1 MNKLENVI
9 HHLNKTIGIE
19 EKEMGKIVEEHNDI
33 FLICH
38 QNYS

>member
-1 MNKLENVI
+1 MNKLESVI
-9 HHLNKTIGIE
+9 HHPNKTIGIE